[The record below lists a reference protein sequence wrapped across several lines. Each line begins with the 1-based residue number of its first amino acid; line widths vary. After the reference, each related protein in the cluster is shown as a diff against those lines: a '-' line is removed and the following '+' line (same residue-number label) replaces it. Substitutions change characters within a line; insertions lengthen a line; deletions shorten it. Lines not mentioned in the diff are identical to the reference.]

1 MNTKEKIEQEAFASY
16 SAVDL
21 ALCAFFKEFDND
33 IKKDEFSS
41 SDKNFCRAFAI
52 ITMQTMMEIVS
63 SYGKISHDQ
72 AVFFYNFVNKEESD
86 YLRYVG
92 EVSTSKNSIGYD
104 ELETL
109 NDVELKML
117 SIVGKKNFAPVAEF
131 LFSLILLSSAKLKDK
146 SPLPGLIANIIN
158 FFDLFVSLDESSES
172 EKDDKAALILSN
184 NILKPLGAL
193 PRQK

>member
-1 MNTKEKIEQEAFASY
+1 MNKKEKIEKEAFASY
-16 SAVDL
+16 SLVDL
-21 ALCAFFKEFDND
+21 ALCAFYKEFDND

-52 ITMQTMMEIVS
+52 IIMQTMMEIS
-63 SYGKISHDQ
+63 ASYGKISHDQ

-92 EVSTSKNSIGYD
+92 EISSKSSIGYD

-109 NDVELKML
+109 NDVELKLLSML
-117 SIVGKKNFAPVAEF
+117 GKKNFSPVANF
-131 LFSLILLSSAKLKDK
+131 LFSLVLLSSAKLKEK
-146 SPLPGLIANIIN
+146 SPLPGLLANIIN
-158 FFDLFVSLDESSES
+158 FFDLFVSLSDSSES
-172 EKDDKAALILSN
+172 EKDDQAALILSS

>member
-1 MNTKEKIEQEAFASY
+1 MNKKEKIEKEAFASY
-16 SAVDL
+16 SLVDL
-21 ALCAFFKEFDND
+21 ALCAFYKEFDND

-52 ITMQTMMEIVS
+52 ITMQTMMEIS
-63 SYGKISHDQ
+63 ASYGKISHDQ

-92 EVSTSKNSIGYD
+92 EVSSKSSIGYD

-109 NDVELKML
+109 NDVELKLLSML
-117 SIVGKKNFAPVAEF
+117 GKKNFSPVANF
-131 LFSLILLSSAKLKDK
+131 LFSLILLSSAKLKEK
-146 SPLPGLIANIIN
+146 SPLPGLLTNIIN
-158 FFDLFVSLDESSES
+158 FFDLVVSLSDSSES
-172 EKDDKAALILSN
+172 EKDDQAALILSN